1 MFMVLQDYLT
11 IAPRSRPKLV
21 LLTQTY
27 LVEVLADCVSSHWD
41 SIDQPSSPVPSA
53 NLRNPGLSSRKTRRR
68 EREPP
73 PLDDAQANYVLELL
87 LRLTASPLSDGTDGY
102 STIGDSKNEKDT
114 KDSKGRDN
122 KGGNNSQTQNRDRD
136 RDRDRDTEA
145 LDGLPRKPTDL
156 ERASFKTI
164 EYLSATNWG
173 LVYHTFGTKLKHLRT
188 TAADDSDAS
197 SLTFI
202 AHLWL
207 NQKKLSILLQEIG
220 GSFLPLRK
228 APQNTIA
235 ALLPETIHRWID
247 AHPKDFVDL
256 HVDNRRLEGGGE
268 ILFDLASGLVDGTR
282 RRSVIWP
289 LQTALILLLP
299 DVFWVLEMRGEQR
312 GGSFA
317 KKVAFLNNLR
327 QSLRLSKS
335 SDMAASCLIT
345 ICRAGSLFP
354 AESESAL
361 LSFALD
367 VQNEVTDEIFKRQ
380 QWVSGMVSGNSV
392 NGNGSSFGE
401 TEGVDRDV
409 MIKAFVSSA
418 RLSVESVV
426 EGLLPRCLEK
436 NAPVAFKITAFA
448 GVAVL
453 ATQVCKSLVVFLS
466 TAGEPFAESVG
477 LSDFS

>member
-1 MFMVLQDYLT
+1 MT
-11 IAPRSRPKLV
+11 IAPRLRPKLV

-27 LVEVLADCVSSHWD
+27 LVEILADCVSAHWD
-41 SIDQPSSPVPSA
+41 SIDPPSSPIPPA

-73 PLDDAQANYVLELL
+73 PLDDAQANYILELL
-87 LRLTASPLSDGTDGY
+87 LRLTASPLSDGSDGY
-102 STIGDSKNEKDT
+102 STTGERDKNEKDT
-114 KDSKGRDN
+114 KDSKGRD
-122 KGGNNSQTQNRDRD
+122 GRDTRANNAAAQHRTPDRD
-136 RDRDRDTEA
+136 LEA

-173 LVYHTFGTKLKHLRT
+173 LVYHTFGTKLKYLRT

-207 NQKKLSILLQEIG
+207 NQKKLSLLLQEIG

-256 HVDNRRLEGGGE
+256 HVDNRRLEGGAE
-268 ILFDLASGLVDGTR
+268 ILFDLASGLADVAR

-327 QSLRLSKS
+327 QSLRLQKS

-380 QWVSGMVSGNSV
+380 QWISGMVAGSGANGSGNGV
-392 NGNGSSFGE
+392 FGDG
-401 TEGVDRDV
+401 EGVDRDV

-426 EGLLPRCLEK
+426 EGLLPRCLER
-436 NAPVAFKITAFA
+436 NAPVAFKITVFA

-453 ATQVCKSLVVFLS
+453 ATQVCDILFFRKEGPL
-466 TAGEPFAESVG
+466 
-477 LSDFS
+477 